1 MPSSQDLQ
9 DYGAVYRINPRPRS
23 PQLPVARSID
33 ASRWKHLDYPPMTG
47 LPRQGRPLD
56 FFGGLVRTGLALY
69 QALISINIP
78 EQKANAVI
86 EALESDMHS
95 LMATKADLAALHAEL
110 KADLAQLEVKLT
122 IRMGLMLSATAGVM
136 LAALRGSSD
145 EVEYSYIDCNVVGT
159 EAEKL
164 IRCQP
169 ALG

>member
-1 MPSSQDLQ
+1 M
-9 DYGAVYRINPRPRS
+9 
-23 PQLPVARSID
+23 
-33 ASRWKHLDYPPMTG
+33 KTE
-47 LPRQGRPLD
+47 
-56 FFGGLVRTGLALY
+56 LALY

-136 LAALRGSSD
+136 LAA
-145 EVEYSYIDCNVVGT
+145 I
-159 EAEKL
+159 KL
-164 IRCQP
+164 M
-169 ALG
+169 L

>member
-1 MPSSQDLQ
+1 M
-9 DYGAVYRINPRPRS
+9 
-23 PQLPVARSID
+23 
-33 ASRWKHLDYPPMTG
+33 KTE
-47 LPRQGRPLD
+47 
-56 FFGGLVRTGLALY
+56 LALY
-69 QALISINIP
+69 QALISINVP